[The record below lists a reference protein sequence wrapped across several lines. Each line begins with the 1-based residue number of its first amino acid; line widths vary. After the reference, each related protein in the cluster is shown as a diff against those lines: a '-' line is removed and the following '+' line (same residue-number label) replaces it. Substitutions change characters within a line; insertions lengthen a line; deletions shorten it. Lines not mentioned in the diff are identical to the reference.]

1 MADGRIVA
9 VGRSLAAPAGTR
21 EVDARGR
28 WVTPGLIDVHS
39 HMGGAPSGG
48 STSQAETNEM
58 TGPLTGQ
65 LWIEHSVWPQD
76 PSFQAA
82 LEGGVTT
89 VQILPGSANLV
100 GGRAVVLRN
109 VPGISYRDMKFPG
122 AVAGVK
128 MACGENPKRVYGGRN
143 QSPATRMGSIAVL
156 RRAFM
161 DAQEYSLQDDPK
173 RDPHMETLVAI
184 LDGRLPVHMHC
195 YRADDMLAMLDVA
208 DEFGFR
214 ITAFH
219 HAVEAYKIAG
229 VLAGRGVCAAMW
241 HDWWGFK
248 MEAYDGIQ
256 ENLAMVDYPSGG
268 CSIVHSDSPMLV
280 QRLNQEAAKGM
291 ARGWSMGMD
300 IPPERAIGWVTSNA
314 ARALGLRERVG
325 TLAPGFIADVVIW
338 NGSPFSAYA
347 LTEQVYMDGVLV
359 FDRRRRPERPRS
371 DFMLGQSLPEASP

>member
-1 MADGRIVA
+1 M
-9 VGRSLAAPAGTR
+9 STR
-21 EVDARGR
+21 TWA
-28 WVTPGLIDVHS
+28 
-39 HMGGAPSGG
+39 GAPSGG
-48 STSQAETNEM
+48 SISQVETNEM
-58 TGPLTGQ
+58 TGPVTGQ

-89 VQILPGSANLV
+89 VRILSGSANLV

-143 QSPATRMGSIAVL
+143 QSPGDTDGQHRGAAQGIHG
-156 RRAFM
+156 RARVSPPGRPQ
-161 DAQEYSLQDDPK
+161 ARSAHGKPSSASWK
-173 RDPHMETLVAI
+173 A
-184 LDGRLPVHMHC
+184 RLPVHMYC

-268 CSIVHSDSPMLV
+268 CPIVHSDSPC
-280 QRLNQEAAKGM
+280 
-291 ARGWSMGMD
+291 WC
-300 IPPERAIGWVTSNA
+300 
-314 ARALGLRERVG
+314 
-325 TLAPGFIADVVIW
+325 
-338 NGSPFSAYA
+338 SA
-347 LTEQVYMDGVLV
+347 
-359 FDRRRRPERPRS
+359 
-371 DFMLGQSLPEASP
+371 